1 MMQRALKVAF
11 DRLLA
16 LLLLLVLS
24 PLLAAIALWI
34 LVESGRPVFFRQ
46 LRAGKGGRPF
56 EMLKFRTMVQDAIEL
71 GRRLGISDDPFG
83 LVKDDPRITRSGRF
97 LRRTSL
103 DELPQLW
110 NILRGQMSVVG
121 PRPDLVEQAARYTPF
136 ERGRLAVT
144 PGVTGLAQV
153 HGRDEI
159 PWPERFKYDLEY
171 VESWSLWL
179 DLKIIL
185 KTFPEFLRSEPEPL
199 EDTMN
204 IERARGE

>member
-1 MMQRALKVAF
+1 MIQRALKVAF

-16 LLLLLVLS
+16 LLLLLLLA
-24 PLLAAIALWI
+24 PLLVGVALWI
-34 LVESGRPVFFRQ
+34 LAESGRPVLFRQ

-56 EMLKFRTMVQDAIEL
+56 EMLKFRTMVPDAIEL
-71 GRRLGISDDPFG
+71 GQRLGISDDPFG

-110 NILRGQMSVVG
+110 NILRGEMSVVG
-121 PRPDLVEQAARYTPF
+121 PRPDLLEQAAHYTES

-171 VESWSLWL
+171 VETWSLWL

-185 KTFPEFLRSEPEPL
+185 KTFPEFLRSEPDPV